1 MWVDMDGRGAAS
13 GPEQPPIEM
22 EMADVDKPVED
33 NSGMVEEK
41 RREKSERGGERGKA
55 DGKRKDCFA
64 FGGGNGGGGSSSSSS
79 NTGSSSSESEVEQQ
93 DRQRQIDQWNLK
105 RPGVVEPQPD
115 AGKRQRNT

>member
-1 MWVDMDGRGAAS
+1 MWVDMDRSEAVPE
-13 GPEQPPIEM
+13 PEQAPIEM
-22 EMADVDKPVED
+22 EQAGVDTHGED
-33 NSGMVEEK
+33 GGGVVEEK
-41 RREKSERGGERGKA
+41 RREKGERGKA

-64 FGGGNGGGGSSSSSS
+64 FGGGGGGSS

-105 RPGVVEPQPD
+105 RPSIMELHAD

>member
-1 MWVDMDGRGAAS
+1 MLS
-13 GPEQPPIEM
+13 PEQAPIEM
-22 EMADVDKPVED
+22 DLADVEKPAED

-41 RREKSERGGERGKA
+41 RRERGERGGERGKA

-64 FGGGNGGGGSSSSSS
+64 FGGGGGGGGSGS

-105 RPGVVEPQPD
+105 RPSIMEPHPD

>member
-1 MWVDMDGRGAAS
+1 MPE
-13 GPEQPPIEM
+13 PEQAPIDM
-22 EMADVDKPVED
+22 EMADVEKPVED

-41 RREKSERGGERGKA
+41 RREKRERGGERGKA

-64 FGGGNGGGGSSSSSS
+64 FSSGGGGGGGGTGGGSSSSSSSSSS

-105 RPGVVEPQPD
+105 RPGIMEPHPD